1 MYSFNNSEVK
11 KMNAIN
17 IENLK
22 KSYDGQINALNNI
35 SISIPKGEI
44 FGFLGPNGS
53 GKTTTV
59 RILNGILSATSG
71 YCEILG
77 IPVSEKNIEI
87 HKLCGV
93 MTESSS
99 CYENLT
105 AEQNL
110 MFFGK
115 MHGIEKN
122 LLKERTDFILKR
134 LELLNVKDKK
144 VKSFSTGMKK
154 RVSLGIALIHNPKI
168 LFLDE
173 PTSGLDPENAMNV
186 TKLIEELADE
196 NEVTA
201 FL

>member
-1 MYSFNNSEVK
+1 MLYYSEMNFTAFFKYILNFLSHNTFNNYEVK

-22 KSYDGQINALNNI
+22 KSYDGETNALNNI
-35 SISIPKGEI
+35 SLSIPKGEI

-71 YCEILG
+71 HAEILG
-77 IPVSEKNIEI
+77 IPVGGKNIQI
-87 HKLCGV
+87 HRLCGV

-110 MFFGK
+110 IFFGR
-115 MHGIEKN
+115 MHEIDEKI
-122 LLKERTDFILKR
+122 LKQRTDFILKR
-134 LELLNVKDKK
+134 LELQDVKGEEKFMRLYSRNGLLN
-144 VKSFSTGMKK
+144 SCT
-154 RVSLGIALIHNPKI
+154 LNI
-168 LFLDE
+168 
-173 PTSGLDPENAMNV
+173 
-186 TKLIEELADE
+186 
-196 NEVTA
+196 
-201 FL
+201 